1 MAGRPPKQEKEPREH
16 VHTTLS
22 SSAIEI
28 LERYENVTGKN
39 GVKLFGNKARVI
51 ERALE
56 LLDEQY
62 NPEKG
67 NKDAT
72 WERARDELNMV
83 LVGKR
88 TFLSYISGDVQKAY
102 KENIAVD
109 IIEWFKA
116 KTMGELTIEEILQA
130 IMEIWK
136 AANYFYKTDMETDDG
151 GVFRVYLYHDFHEK
165 RFSEYWGNYFKELL
179 FELKRC
185 NVEIFPR
192 SELLILRVDSCK
204 AK

>member
-1 MAGRPPKQEKEPREH
+1 MAGRPSKQVKEPREH

-22 SSAIEI
+22 SNAIEI
-28 LERYENVTGKN
+28 LDRYENATGKN
-39 GVKLFGNKARVI
+39 GEKIFGNKARVI

-56 LLDEQY
+56 VLDEQY

-67 NKDAT
+67 DKQST

-88 TFLSYISGDVQKAY
+88 TFLSYISGDFKKAF
-102 KENIAVD
+102 KENIAVE
-109 IIEWFKA
+109 IIEWFKG
-116 KTMGELTIEEILQA
+116 KPVSDLTIDEILHA
-130 IMEIWK
+130 IMEIWT
-136 AANYFYKTDMETDDG
+136 AANYFYKTDMETSEG

-165 RFSEYWGNYFKELL
+165 RFSEYWGTYFKELL
-179 FELKRC
+179 FELKHC

-192 SELLILRVDSCK
+192 SELLILRVDSCGT
-204 AK
+204 A